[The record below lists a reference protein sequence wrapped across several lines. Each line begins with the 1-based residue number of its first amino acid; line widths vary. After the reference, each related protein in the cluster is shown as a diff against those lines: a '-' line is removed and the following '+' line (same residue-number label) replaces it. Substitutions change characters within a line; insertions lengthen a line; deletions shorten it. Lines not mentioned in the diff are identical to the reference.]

1 MMQLSE
7 KTGIKQNVLQE
18 IIRLAKENDVKKL
31 ILLVRVP
38 GEIIKNEVI

>member
-18 IIRLAKENDVKKL
+18 IIRSAKENDVKS
-31 ILLVRVP
+31 
-38 GEIIKNEVI
+38 